1 MEDHAWKYTKD
12 LEMDFKELTKLLY
25 EREDL
30 VKALNASQQFS
41 LRCAMPTIGILA
53 SALFYFF
60 VLQQVRFV
68 SVSSQNCPR
77 LRKRKERSSAMNKL
91 ALMVQDLFKTIIKQ
105 MFRKTCEKD
114 NRRDEGMK
122 KVVTLTYLD
131 SLMCGYSVSTSV
143 LFQGLKIE
151 YCF

>member
-1 MEDHAWKYTKD
+1 
-12 LEMDFKELTKLLY
+12 
-25 EREDL
+25 
-30 VKALNASQQFS
+30 
-41 LRCAMPTIGILA
+41 
-53 SALFYFF
+53 
-60 VLQQVRFV
+60 
-68 SVSSQNCPR
+68 
-77 LRKRKERSSAMNKL
+77 MNKL
-91 ALMVQDLFKTIIKQ
+91 AVMVQDLFKTIIKQ

-131 SLMCGYSVSTSV
+131 SLMCGHSVSTSV